1 MNGKSKDRF
10 EYRTLEAA
18 FGIDSHYRIMFW
30 NRSAK
35 EMTGLPKHDVMG
47 KKCYEVIQAYDLSGN
62 PFCVR
67 GCQVMKTHEQG
78 GMAKSINLELLTKS
92 GRIEGVNMITLH
104 LNRDGSPAQPVL
116 VHSLKPSAGLAE
128 FSNKVKLTRV
138 QLEKIVH
145 CSLKKSFSLSHREC
159 EIYLAFA
166 QGSVAKEIAVLLGLS
181 TATVRTHIQRILKKC
196 RVHSKV
202 EAVALLLRYVLD

>member
-1 MNGKSKDRF
+1 MAKSKDRF

-18 FGIDSHYRIMFW
+18 FGIDSHYRIVFW
-30 NRSAK
+30 NRGAK
-35 EMTGLPKHDVMG
+35 EMTGLQRRDVFG
-47 KKCYEVIQAYDLSGN
+47 RKCYDIIQAYDLSGN
-62 PFCVR
+62 PFCFR

-92 GRIEGVNMITLH
+92 GRVEGVDMITLH

-116 VHSLKPSAGLAE
+116 VHFVKPFVGAAE
-128 FSNKVKLTRV
+128 SSSRAKLTRV

-145 CSLKKSFSLSHREC
+145 GPLKKNFSLSHREC
-159 EIYLAFA
+159 EVYLAFA
-166 QGSVAKEIAVLLGLS
+166 QGFVAKEIAVLLGLS

-196 RVHSKV
+196 QVHSKV
-202 EAVALLLRYVLD
+202 EAVALLLRHILN